1 MFRILIVDDE
11 RIVLNG
17 VRMMIEEDLALS
29 CPTDIATASNGP
41 QALDLLK
48 NFTPDLI
55 LTDIRMPVMD
65 GFTLVG
71 HIREQFPDMG
81 IAILTSHAD
90 FDYAVQAIRY
100 QVTDF
105 ILKPIDENQLKE
117 TIEKAHKK
125 KEQAREA
132 HLRSSILELR
142 NMMLYDLSPSELIS
156 SPEQIRQLFPYTYFT
171 VIVAASPELTEKK
184 LFEET
189 LQEIFS
195 RYYDVCHCFLIPD
208 KKQIAAICNHEHFS
222 VKAAGLKRELADHA
236 DFHGLCTGIS
246 ISSNTYKTL
255 HSLYTNAVQRI
266 FYKKS
271 FGENPDITGFSLV
284 TYHDCIQIFNEKDPV
299 KVLNLLQEYIR
310 NTCSVSSKN
319 LSPESVFCSFFH
331 NICLYLESVEISLPD
346 SRKPIFSG
354 KDDFSVLPEEIF
366 ENLSAI
372 KQELQQTSEY
382 QNSGNDT
389 QIQQLLDYI
398 RKNYQNDISLDNL
411 ADAVKMHPNYV
422 CTLFKKHIGQSYLF
436 CLHQER
442 LRAAKQLLIDT
453 DFTIEEIARQVGY
466 NSASQLAR
474 VFRKYESTSPSDF
487 RSKH

>member
-29 CPTDIATASNGP
+29 FPTDIATASNGP

-156 SPEQIRQLFPYTYFT
+156 FPEQIRQLFPYTYFT
-171 VIVAASPELTEKK
+171 VIVAASPELTEKN

-195 RYYDVCHCFLIPD
+195 RYYNVCHCFLIPD

-246 ISSNTYKTL
+246 ISSNTYKSL

-266 FYKKS
+266 FYEKS
-271 FGENPDITGFSLV
+271 FGGNSELTGFSLV
-284 TYHDCIQIFNEKDPV
+284 TYHDCIQIFTEKDSS
-299 KVLNLLQEYIR
+299 KALELLREYLQ
-310 NTCSVSSKN
+310 NSCSVSSEGF
-319 LSPESVFCSFFH
+319 SAESIFSSFFH
-331 NICLYLESVEISLPD
+331 NISLYLESLELSLSEDNQPVY
-346 SRKPIFSG
+346 SG
-354 KDDFSVLPEEIF
+354 KNDISRLADEIF
-366 ENLSAI
+366 QALSSI
-372 KQELQQTSEY
+372 KKTLQQTSDH
-382 QNSGNDT
+382 QNPGNDA
-389 QIQQLLDYI
+389 QIQQLLEYI
-398 RKNYQNDISLDNL
+398 RKNYQHDISLDDL

-422 CTLFKKHIGQSYLF
+422 CTLFKKQIGQSYLF

-442 LRAAKQLLIDT
+442 LRSAKQLLIDT
-453 DFTIEEIARQVGY
+453 DLTIEEIARQVGY

>member
-17 VRMMIEEDLALS
+17 VRMMIEEDLNLS
-29 CPTDIATASNGP
+29 FPTDIATASNGP
-41 QALDLLK
+41 QALELLK

-65 GFTLVG
+65 GFTLVQ
-71 HIREQFPDMG
+71 HIREQFPDLA

-105 ILKPIDENQLKE
+105 ILKPIDEKQLKE
-117 TIEKAHKK
+117 TIEKAQAK
-125 KEQAREA
+125 KEETARN

-156 SPEQIRQLFPYTYFT
+156 SSEQIRQIFPHTYFT
-171 VIVAASPELTEKK
+171 VVVLSSPEIPEKICP
-184 LFEET
+184 ET
-189 LQEIFS
+189 VLQEIFS
-195 RYYDVCHCFLIPD
+195 RYYDICHCFLIPD

-222 VKAAGLKRELADHA
+222 VKATGLKRELTDRGGF
-236 DFHGLCTGIS
+236 DKIYTGVS
-246 ISSNTYKTL
+246 ISSSTYKSL

-266 FYKKS
+266 FYEKS
-271 FGENPDITGFSLV
+271 FHGNSDLTEFSLV
-284 TYHDCIQIFNEKDPV
+284 TYHDCVQIFTEKDPH
-299 KVLNLLQEYIR
+299 KALELLQEYIK
-310 NTCSVSSKN
+310 NSCSVSSES
-319 LSPESVFCSFFH
+319 LSAESIFSSFFH
-331 NICLYLESVEISLPD
+331 NISLYLENLELSLPEE
-346 SRKPIFSG
+346 RQPVYSG
-354 KDDFSVLPEEIF
+354 RGDFSALPEEIF
-366 ENLSAI
+366 QALSRI
-372 KQELQQTSEY
+372 KKALQQTSDH
-382 QNSGNDT
+382 QSSGNDA
-389 QIQQLLDYI
+389 QIQQLLEYI
-398 RKNYQNDISLDNL
+398 RKNYQHDISLDDL

-442 LRAAKQLLIDT
+442 LRSAKQLLIDT
-453 DFTIEEIARQVGY
+453 DLTIEEIARQVGY

-487 RSKH
+487 RNRH